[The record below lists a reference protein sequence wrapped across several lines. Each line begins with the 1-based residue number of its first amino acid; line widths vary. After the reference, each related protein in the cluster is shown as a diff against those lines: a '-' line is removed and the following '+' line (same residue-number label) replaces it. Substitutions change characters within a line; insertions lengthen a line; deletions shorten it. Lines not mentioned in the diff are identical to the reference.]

1 MDAAKAAVAHEENVV
16 SRFRL
21 RCDVD
26 DDRIDAIGGHGFYP
40 TRSELADQFIDGKS
54 SVLRCLGWIEDG
66 RDDNMVGST
75 ERVLISGLED
85 IPYRGGGPGF
95 EDRPYGGVGLRFSQ

>member
-16 SRFRL
+16 SRSRL

-40 TRSELADQFIDGKS
+40 TRSELADQFIEKTH
-54 SVLRCLGWIEDG
+54 G
-66 RDDNMVGST
+66 RASIGESFT
-75 ERVLISGLED
+75 ESNT
-85 IPYRGGGPGF
+85 
-95 EDRPYGGVGLRFSQ
+95 